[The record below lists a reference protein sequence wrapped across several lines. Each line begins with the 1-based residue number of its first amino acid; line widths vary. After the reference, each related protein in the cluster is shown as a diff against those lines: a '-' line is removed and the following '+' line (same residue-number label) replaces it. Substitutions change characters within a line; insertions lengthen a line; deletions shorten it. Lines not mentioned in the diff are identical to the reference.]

1 MKIAPS
7 ADDLVK
13 LSYFAD
19 MAKKITSAYTVKDT
33 LVAVQHHIG
42 AIFSPQNWSI
52 MLTEPETGRLRFQ
65 EVTGEG
71 ADQLKGQVLAR
82 GTGIAGWIA
91 EHALPLIVE
100 DVTTDDRFDP
110 SMDELTGFTT
120 KSIIGVPLINR
131 GRVFGV
137 IELVNKPDGTSFSP
151 MELKILVTIAEFGA
165 IAIEKAYYTAALK
178 RVAMTDPLTGALNR
192 RGMEKSLER
201 EVSRCKRINTLITI
215 LMFDVDN
222 FKEINDTYGH
232 IQGDEVLKELADIL
246 KKNIRKA
253 DIICRYGGDE
263 FAVIM
268 PDAGYKKA
276 EHVKNRILAHL
287 AIENDRREFSFG
299 VSIGIHSGEPDT
311 VADIFDFAD
320 KALYFEKTRK
330 IEMDID
336 NLSTNLPEFL

>member
-1 MKIAPS
+1 MKRDSS
-7 ADDLVK
+7 ASDLVK

-19 MAKKITSAYTVKDT
+19 MAKRITSAYTVSETIKA
-33 LVAVQHHIG
+33 LQHHIG
-42 AIFSPQNWSI
+42 TIFSPRNWSI
-52 MLTEPETGRLRFQ
+52 LLTEPESGKLRFQ

-71 ADQLKGQVLAR
+71 ADKLRGQEIPR
-82 GTGIAGWIA
+82 GSGIAGWIA
-91 EHALPLIVE
+91 RNALPLIVE
-100 DVTTDDRFDP
+100 DVSKDPRFDP
-110 SMDELTGFTT
+110 SMDELIGFTT

-131 GRVFGV
+131 GRVYGV
-137 IELVNKPDGTSFSP
+137 IELVNKLDGTSFSP
-151 MELKILVTIAEFGA
+151 LELKTLVTIAEFGA

-178 RVAMTDPLTGALNR
+178 RIAMTDPLTGALNR

-201 EVSRCKRINTLITI
+201 ELSRCKRKSAPVTI
-215 LMFDVDN
+215 LMFDVDH

-232 IQGDEVLKELADIL
+232 IKGDEVLKELADVL
-246 KKNIRKA
+246 KKNVRKA

-268 PDAGYKKA
+268 PEAGPEKA
-276 EHVKNRILAHL
+276 EFVKSRIQAHL
-287 AIENDRREFSFG
+287 AIENDRREFPFG

-311 VADIFDFAD
+311 LADIFDSAD